1 MHASHSRRFAIAAVL
16 TLVFA
21 APALSQ
27 TLPPAARSVSLAGPR
42 VGITMLSPGVM
53 DSLLERNIAVR
64 PVITQFGWQI
74 EKQFFTT
81 DGGLTAVTE
90 WVGLVG
96 GLDQSLVIPSL
107 SWMVGLRTRKGAE
120 FVVGP
125 NITPAGAALAMA
137 LSVNL
142 RAGVVNI
149 PVNATIVP
157 SSAGM
162 SMSWLIGFN
171 LRGRR

>member
-1 MHASHSRRFAIAAVL
+1 MHASHSHRFAIAAVL

-42 VGITMLSPGVM
+42 VGITMLSPGII
-53 DSLLERNIAVR
+53 DSLLGRNIAVR

-90 WVGLVG
+90 WVGLLG
-96 GLDQSLVIPSL
+96 GLEQSLAIPSL
-107 SWMVGLRTRKGAE
+107 SWMVGLRTRNGAE
-120 FVVGP
+120 FGIGP
-125 NITPAGAALAMA
+125 NITPAGAALAIA
-137 LSVNL
+137 AGATI

-149 PVNATIVP
+149 PVNVAVVP
-157 SSAGM
+157 SGAGVRM
-162 SMSWLIGFN
+162 SVLTGFN